1 MIRVALIGTGGIA
14 LANHVP
20 GVALCPDAQIV
31 ALCDV
36 NPVALERAA
45 QATGVSRTTTDPF
58 EIARDDGVDA
68 VVIATPNRVHHAIAL
83 AAIGTGKHVLCEKP
97 IAMTVVEAREMLG
110 STSPLSALSSSSK
123 SNVPSGS
130 RDSLGRSRTISWYLR
145 VYSENICSHS

>member
-20 GVALCPDAQIV
+20 GVALCPEARIV

-58 EIARDDGVDA
+58 EIARDEGVDA
-68 VVIATPNRVHHAIAL
+68 VIIATPNRVHHAIAL

-97 IAMTVVEAREMLG
+97 IAMTVRRGARDG
-110 STSPLSALSSSSK
+110 ATRPSRPASST
-123 SNVPSGS
+123 
-130 RDSLGRSRTISWYLR
+130 
-145 VYSENICSHS
+145 

>member
-45 QATGVSRTTTDPF
+45 QATGVTAPR
-58 EIARDDGVDA
+58 
-68 VVIATPNRVHHAIAL
+68 
-83 AAIGTGKHVLCEKP
+83 P
-97 IAMTVVEAREMLG
+97 I
-110 STSPLSALSSSSK
+110 
-123 SNVPSGS
+123 
-130 RDSLGRSRTISWYLR
+130 RSRLR
-145 VYSENICSHS
+145 VTRASTRW

>member
-58 EIARDDGVDA
+58 EITRDEGVDA
-68 VVIATPNRVHHAIAL
+68 VVIATPNRVHHVI
-83 AAIGTGKHVLCEKP
+83 AIGF
-97 IAMTVVEAREMLG
+97 
-110 STSPLSALSSSSK
+110 
-123 SNVPSGS
+123 
-130 RDSLGRSRTISWYLR
+130 
-145 VYSENICSHS
+145 SHSTCLPVPMAASAMA